1 MCRIIPYDPTV
12 KDLFEEM
19 GLSQREAAAK
29 LGVSPALVNQ
39 LLNRGTLPKT
49 GWAEIKKGLAS
60 LLEERGAQA
69 ALVGYAL
76 GKLEKPIKDEDTPA
90 GDTAES
96 EEEPMILKKQT
107 LGMKARQAFN
117 MVRNPFMPPREAE
130 DVYLSPEIRYV
141 RDTMFDVATNGG
153 FLAVVGE
160 SGSGKSTLREELVDL
175 INAENGKTIIVEPY
189 VLTMAE
195 KESNGKP
202 MLARHITEAV
212 MSAVAPGESIPSSPE
227 KQSQKLHRLL
237 RSAYAAG
244 THYCV
249 IIEEAHDLNRHTLKS
264 LKRFLELKEGRHP
277 LLSIILIGQ
286 TELGE
291 KLNPADPWM
300 REVVQ
305 RCDVLHIAPIED
317 VAGFLRFRFARA
329 GIDFSKIFTED
340 GVDAI
345 KESLTVAQDR
355 SGKGVYMGYPLMIAN
370 MTIAA
375 LNLAASA
382 GEKQVTADVVR
393 MVRP

>member
-1 MCRIIPYDPTV
+1 MCRITPYDPTV
-12 KDLFEEM
+12 KALFEETE
-19 GLSQREAAAK
+19 LSQREAAAR

-49 GWAEIKKGLAS
+49 GWAGLKKGLAS

-69 ALVGYAL
+69 ALVDYAL
-76 GKLEKPIKDEDTPA
+76 GKLEKLAGDEDTPA

-96 EEEPMILKKQT
+96 EEPMILKKQT
-107 LGMKARQAFN
+107 LTMKARQAFN
-117 MVRNPFMPPREAE
+117 MVRNPFTPPREAE
-130 DVYLSPEIRYV
+130 DVYLSPETRHV

-160 SGSGKSTLREELVDL
+160 SGSGKSTLREVLVDL
-175 INAENGKTIIVEPY
+175 INADNGKTIIVEPY

-317 VAGFLRFRFARA
+317 VAGFLRFRFSRA
-329 GIDFSKIFTED
+329 GLDFGKIFTED

-382 GEKQVTADVVR
+382 GEKQVTADVVK

>member
-1 MCRIIPYDPTV
+1 MCRITPYDPTV
-12 KDLFEEM
+12 KALFEETE
-19 GLSQREAAAK
+19 LSQREAAAR

-49 GWAEIKKGLAS
+49 GWAGLKKGLAS

-69 ALVGYAL
+69 ALVDYAL
-76 GKLEKPIKDEDTPA
+76 GKLEKLAGDEDTPA

-96 EEEPMILKKQT
+96 DEPMILKKQT
-107 LGMKARQAFN
+107 LTMKARQAFN
-117 MVRNPFMPPREAE
+117 MVRNPFTPPREAE
-130 DVYLSPEIRYV
+130 DVYLSPETRHV

-317 VAGFLRFRFARA
+317 VAGFLRFRFSRA
-329 GIDFSKIFTED
+329 GLDFGKIFTED

-382 GEKQVTADVVR
+382 GEKQVTADVVK

>member
-12 KDLFEEM
+12 KALFEETE
-19 GLSQREAAAK
+19 LSQREAAAK

-49 GWAEIKKGLAS
+49 GWAGLKKGLAS
-60 LLEERGAQA
+60 LLEERGAQT
-69 ALVGYAL
+69 ALVDYAL
-76 GKLEKPIKDEDTPA
+76 GKLEQLAGDEDTPA

-96 EEEPMILKKQT
+96 EEPMILKKQT

-300 REVVQ
+300 CEVVQ

-317 VAGFLRFRFARA
+317 VADFLRFRFARA
-329 GIDFSKIFTED
+329 GIDFGKIFTED

-355 SGKGVYMGYPLMIAN
+355 SGNGVYMGYPLMIAN

>member
-1 MCRIIPYDPTV
+1 MCRITPYDPTV
-12 KDLFEEM
+12 KALFEETE
-19 GLSQREAAAK
+19 LSQREAAAR

-39 LLNRGTLPKT
+39 LLNKGLLPRT
-49 GWAEIKKGLAS
+49 GWEELRKGITS
-60 LLEERGAQA
+60 LLNERGVQP
-69 ALVGYAL
+69 ALVDYAL
-76 GKLEKPIKDEDTPA
+76 GKLEKLAGDEDTPA

-96 EEEPMILKKQT
+96 EEPMILKKQT
-107 LGMKARQAFN
+107 LTMKARQAFN
-117 MVRNPFMPPREAE
+117 MVRNPFTPPREAE
-130 DVYLSPEIRYV
+130 DVYLSPETRHV

-227 KQSQKLHRLL
+227 KQSQKLHQLL

-329 GIDFSKIFTED
+329 GIDFGKIFTED

-355 SGKGVYMGYPLMIAN
+355 SGNGVYMGYPLMIAN

-382 GEKQVTADVVR
+382 GEKQVTADVVK

>member
-1 MCRIIPYDPTV
+1 MCRITPYDPTV
-12 KDLFEEM
+12 KALFEETE
-19 GLSQREAAAK
+19 LSQREAAAR

-49 GWAEIKKGLAS
+49 GWAGLKKGLAS

-69 ALVGYAL
+69 ARVDYAL
-76 GKLEKPIKDEDTPA
+76 GKLEQLAGDEDTPA

-96 EEEPMILKKQT
+96 EEPMILKKQT
-107 LGMKARQAFN
+107 LTMKARQTFN

-329 GIDFSKIFTED
+329 GIDFGKIFAED

-355 SGKGVYMGYPLMIAN
+355 SGNGVYMGYPLMIAN

>member
-1 MCRIIPYDPTV
+1 MCRMIPYDPTV

-39 LLNRGTLPKT
+39 LLNKGTLPKT
-49 GWAEIKKGLAS
+49 GWAGLKQGIAS
-60 LLEERGAQA
+60 LLNERGAQP
-69 ALVGYAL
+69 ALVEYAL
-76 GKLEKPIKDEDTPA
+76 GKLERLARDEDTPA

-96 EEEPMILKKQT
+96 EEPMILKKQT

-212 MSAVAPGESIPSSPE
+212 MSAVAPGKSIPSSPE
-227 KQSQKLHRLL
+227 KQSQKLHQLL

-329 GIDFSKIFTED
+329 GIDFGKIFTED
-340 GVDAI
+340 GVDAV

-355 SGKGVYMGYPLMIAN
+355 SGTGVYMGYPLMIAN

-393 MVRP
+393 MVWP

>member
-12 KDLFEEM
+12 KDLFEEAE
-19 GLSQREAAAK
+19 LSQREAAAK

-49 GWAEIKKGLAS
+49 GWAGLKKGLAS

-69 ALVGYAL
+69 ALVDYAL
-76 GKLEKPIKDEDTPA
+76 GKLEKLAGDEDTPA

-96 EEEPMILKKQT
+96 EEPMILKKQT
-107 LGMKARQAFN
+107 LTMKTRQAFGI
-117 MVRNPFMPPREAE
+117 VKNPFADPQDAA

-141 RDTMFDVATNGG
+141 REMMYDAATNGG

-160 SGSGKSTLREELVDL
+160 SGSGKSTLREELIDRVK
-175 INAENGKTIIVEPY
+175 NENGKTVIIEPY
-189 VLTMAE
+189 TLAMAE
-195 KESNGKP
+195 NESNGKP
-202 MLARHITEAV
+202 MRSQHIAEAII
-212 MSAVAPGESIPSSPE
+212 STIAPGTSVPSSPE
-227 KQSQKLHRLL
+227 MRFRRLHQLL
-237 RSAYAAG
+237 KSAHGAG
-244 THYCV
+244 THHCV
-249 IIEEAHDLNRHTLKS
+249 IIEEAHDLHRHTLKS
-264 LKRFLELKEGRHP
+264 LKRFWELKDGLHR

-291 KLNPADPWM
+291 KLKPADAGV

-305 RCDVLHIAPIED
+305 RCDVRHITPIED
-317 VAGFLRFRFARA
+317 VADFLRFRFARA
-329 GIDFSKIFTED
+329 GLDFGKMFAED

-355 SGKGVYMGYPLMIAN
+355 SGNGVYMGYPLMIAN

>member
-12 KDLFEEM
+12 KALFEETE
-19 GLSQREAAAK
+19 LSQREAAAR

-49 GWAEIKKGLAS
+49 GWAGLKKGLAS
-60 LLEERGAQA
+60 LLEERGAQT
-69 ALVGYAL
+69 ALVDYAL
-76 GKLEKPIKDEDTPA
+76 GKLEKLAGDEDTPA

-96 EEEPMILKKQT
+96 EEPMILKKQT

-329 GIDFSKIFTED
+329 GIDFGKIFTED

-355 SGKGVYMGYPLMIAN
+355 SGNGVYMGYPLMIAN

>member
-12 KDLFEEM
+12 KALFEEAE
-19 GLSQREAAAK
+19 LSQREAAAR

-39 LLNRGTLPKT
+39 LLNKGTLPKT
-49 GWAEIKKGLAS
+49 GWAGLKQGIAS
-60 LLEERGAQA
+60 LLNERGVQP
-69 ALVGYAL
+69 ALVDSAL
-76 GKLEKPIKDEDTPA
+76 GKLERLAENE
-90 GDTAES
+90 DTAEGTAEN
-96 EEEPMILKKQT
+96 EEEPMILRKQT
-107 LGMKARQAFN
+107 LTMKTRQAFG
-117 MVRNPFMPPREAE
+117 MVKNPFADPNEPG

-141 RDTMFDVATNGG
+141 REMMYDAATNGG

-160 SGSGKSTLREELVDL
+160 SGSGKSTLREELIDRVK
-175 INAENGKTIIVEPY
+175 NENGKTVIIEPY
-189 VLTMAE
+189 TLAMAE
-195 KESNGKP
+195 NESNGKP
-202 MLARHITEAV
+202 MRSQHIAEAII
-212 MSAVAPGESIPSSPE
+212 STIAPGTTVPSSPE
-227 KQSQKLHRLL
+227 MRFRRLHQLL
-237 RSAYAAG
+237 KSAHGAG
-244 THYCV
+244 THHCV
-249 IIEEAHDLNRHTLKS
+249 IIEEAHDLHRHTLKS
-264 LKRFLELKEGRHP
+264 LKRFWELKDGLHR

-291 KLNPADPWM
+291 KLKPADAGV

-329 GIDFSKIFTED
+329 GIDFGKIFTED

-355 SGKGVYMGYPLMIAN
+355 SGNGVYMGYPLMIAN

-382 GEKQVTADVVR
+382 GERQVTADVVK

>member
-1 MCRIIPYDPTV
+1 MCRITPYDPTV
-12 KDLFEEM
+12 KALFEETE
-19 GLSQREAAAK
+19 LSQREAAAR

-49 GWAEIKKGLAS
+49 GWAGLKKGLAS

-69 ALVGYAL
+69 ALVDYAL
-76 GKLEKPIKDEDTPA
+76 GKLEKLAGDEDTPA

-96 EEEPMILKKQT
+96 EEPMILKKQT

-329 GIDFSKIFTED
+329 GIDFGKIFAED

-355 SGKGVYMGYPLMIAN
+355 SGNGVYMGYPLMIAN

>member
-1 MCRIIPYDPTV
+1 MCRITPYDPTV
-12 KDLFEEM
+12 KALFEETE
-19 GLSQREAAAK
+19 LSQREAAAR

-39 LLNRGTLPKT
+39 LLNKGLLPRT
-49 GWAEIKKGLAS
+49 GWEELRKGITS
-60 LLEERGAQA
+60 LLNERGVQP
-69 ALVGYAL
+69 ALVDYAL
-76 GKLEKPIKDEDTPA
+76 GKLEKLAGDEDTPA

-96 EEEPMILKKQT
+96 EEPMILKKQT
-107 LGMKARQAFN
+107 LTMKARQAFN
-117 MVRNPFMPPREAE
+117 MVRNPFTPPREAE
-130 DVYLSPEIRYV
+130 DVYLSPETRHV

-329 GIDFSKIFTED
+329 GIDFGKIFTED

-355 SGKGVYMGYPLMIAN
+355 SGNGVYMGYPLMIAN

-382 GEKQVTADVVR
+382 GEKQVTADVVK

>member
-12 KDLFEEM
+12 KALFEETE
-19 GLSQREAAAK
+19 LSQREAAAR

-49 GWAEIKKGLAS
+49 GWAGLKKGLAS

-69 ALVGYAL
+69 ALVDYAL
-76 GKLEKPIKDEDTPA
+76 GKLEKLAEDEDTPA

-96 EEEPMILKKQT
+96 EEPMILKKQT
-107 LGMKARQAFN
+107 LTMKARQAFN
-117 MVRNPFMPPREAE
+117 MVRNPFTPPREAE
-130 DVYLSPEIRYV
+130 DVYLSPETRHV

-329 GIDFSKIFTED
+329 GIDFGKIFTED

-355 SGKGVYMGYPLMIAN
+355 SGNGVYMGYPLMIAN

>member
-1 MCRIIPYDPTV
+1 MCQLIPYDPTV
-12 KDLFEEM
+12 KALFEETE
-19 GLSQREAAAK
+19 LSQREAAAR

-49 GWAEIKKGLAS
+49 GWAGLKKGLAS
-60 LLEERGAQA
+60 LLEERGAQT
-69 ALVGYAL
+69 ALVDYAL
-76 GKLEKPIKDEDTPA
+76 GKLEQLAGDEDTPA

-96 EEEPMILKKQT
+96 EEPMILKKQT

-329 GIDFSKIFTED
+329 GIDFGKIFTED

-355 SGKGVYMGYPLMIAN
+355 SGNGVYMGYPLMIAN

>member
-12 KDLFEEM
+12 KALFEETE
-19 GLSQREAAAK
+19 LSQREAAAK

-49 GWAEIKKGLAS
+49 GWAGLKKGLAS
-60 LLEERGAQA
+60 LLEERGAQT
-69 ALVGYAL
+69 ALVDYAL
-76 GKLEKPIKDEDTPA
+76 GKLEQLAGDEDTPA

-96 EEEPMILKKQT
+96 EEPMILKKQT

-117 MVRNPFMPPREAE
+117 MVRTPFMPPREAE

-329 GIDFSKIFTED
+329 GIDFGKIFTED

-355 SGKGVYMGYPLMIAN
+355 SGNGVYMGYPLMIAN

-382 GEKQVTADVVR
+382 GEKQVTADVVK

>member
-12 KDLFEEM
+12 KALFEETE
-19 GLSQREAAAK
+19 LSQREAAAK

-49 GWAEIKKGLAS
+49 GWAGLKKGLAS
-60 LLEERGAQA
+60 LLEERGAQT
-69 ALVGYAL
+69 ALVDYAL
-76 GKLEKPIKDEDTPA
+76 GKLEKLAGDEDTPA

-96 EEEPMILKKQT
+96 EEPMILKKQT

-329 GIDFSKIFTED
+329 GIDFGKIFTED

-355 SGKGVYMGYPLMIAN
+355 SGNGVYMGYPLMIAN

-382 GEKQVTADVVR
+382 GEKQVTADVVK

>member
-12 KDLFEEM
+12 KALFEETE
-19 GLSQREAAAK
+19 LSQREAAAK

-49 GWAEIKKGLAS
+49 GWAGLKKGLAS
-60 LLEERGAQA
+60 LLEERGAQT
-69 ALVGYAL
+69 ALVDYAL
-76 GKLEKPIKDEDTPA
+76 GKLEQLAGDEDTPA

-96 EEEPMILKKQT
+96 EEPMILKKQT

-317 VAGFLRFRFARA
+317 VADFLRFRFARA
-329 GIDFSKIFTED
+329 GIDFGKIFTED

-355 SGKGVYMGYPLMIAN
+355 SGNGVYMGYPLMIAN

-382 GEKQVTADVVR
+382 GEKQVTAAVVR

>member
-12 KDLFEEM
+12 KALFEETE
-19 GLSQREAAAK
+19 LSQREAAAK

-49 GWAEIKKGLAS
+49 GWAGLKKGLAS
-60 LLEERGAQA
+60 LLEERGAQT
-69 ALVGYAL
+69 ALVDYAL
-76 GKLEKPIKDEDTPA
+76 GKLEQLAGDEDTPA

-96 EEEPMILKKQT
+96 EEPMILKKQT

-202 MLARHITEAV
+202 LLARHITEAV

-317 VAGFLRFRFARA
+317 VADFLRFRFARA
-329 GIDFSKIFTED
+329 GIDFGKIFTED

-355 SGKGVYMGYPLMIAN
+355 SGNGVYMGYPLMIAN

>member
-1 MCRIIPYDPTV
+1 MCRMIPYDPTV

-39 LLNRGTLPKT
+39 LLNKGTLPKT
-49 GWAEIKKGLAS
+49 GWAGLKQGIAS
-60 LLEERGAQA
+60 LLNERGAQP
-69 ALVGYAL
+69 ALVEYAL
-76 GKLEKPIKDEDTPA
+76 GKLERLARDEDTPA

-96 EEEPMILKKQT
+96 EEPMILKKQT

-212 MSAVAPGESIPSSPE
+212 MSAVAPGKSIPSSPE
-227 KQSQKLHRLL
+227 KQSQKLHQLL

-329 GIDFSKIFTED
+329 GIDFGKIFTED

-355 SGKGVYMGYPLMIAN
+355 SGNGVYMGYPLMIAN

-393 MVRP
+393 MVWP

>member
-12 KDLFEEM
+12 KALFEETE
-19 GLSQREAAAK
+19 LSQREAAAR

-49 GWAEIKKGLAS
+49 GWAGLKKGLAS

-69 ALVGYAL
+69 ALVDYAL
-76 GKLEKPIKDEDTPA
+76 GKLEKLAGDEDTPA

-96 EEEPMILKKQT
+96 EEPMILKKQT
-107 LGMKARQAFN
+107 LTMKARQAFN
-117 MVRNPFMPPREAE
+117 MVRNPFTPPREAE
-130 DVYLSPEIRYV
+130 DVYLSPETRHV

-317 VAGFLRFRFARA
+317 VAGFLRFRFSRA
-329 GIDFSKIFTED
+329 GLDFGKIFTED

-382 GEKQVTADVVR
+382 GEKQVTADVVK

>member
-1 MCRIIPYDPTV
+1 MCRITPYDPTV
-12 KDLFEEM
+12 KALFEETE
-19 GLSQREAAAK
+19 LSQREAAAR

-49 GWAEIKKGLAS
+49 GWAGLKKGLAS

-69 ALVGYAL
+69 ALVDYAL
-76 GKLEKPIKDEDTPA
+76 GKLEKLAGDEDTPA

-96 EEEPMILKKQT
+96 EEPMILKKQT

-305 RCDVLHIAPIED
+305 RCDVLNITPIED
-317 VAGFLRFRFARA
+317 VADFLRFRFARA
-329 GIDFSKIFTED
+329 GIDFGKIFTED

-355 SGKGVYMGYPLMIAN
+355 SGNGVYMGYPLMIAN

>member
-1 MCRIIPYDPTV
+1 MCRITPYDPTV
-12 KDLFEEM
+12 KALFEETE
-19 GLSQREAAAK
+19 LSQREAAAR

-49 GWAEIKKGLAS
+49 GWAGLKKGLAS

-69 ALVGYAL
+69 ALVDYAL
-76 GKLEKPIKDEDTPA
+76 GKLEQLAGDEDTPA

-96 EEEPMILKKQT
+96 EEPMILKKQT
-107 LGMKARQAFN
+107 LTMKARQAFN
-117 MVRNPFMPPREAE
+117 MVRNPFTPPREAE

-329 GIDFSKIFTED
+329 GIDFGKIFTED

-355 SGKGVYMGYPLMIAN
+355 SGNGVYMGYPLMIAN

-382 GEKQVTADVVR
+382 GEKQVTADVVK

>member
-1 MCRIIPYDPTV
+1 MCRITPYDPTV
-12 KDLFEEM
+12 KALFEETE
-19 GLSQREAAAK
+19 LSQREAAAR

-49 GWAEIKKGLAS
+49 GWAGLKKGLAS

-69 ALVGYAL
+69 ALVDYAL
-76 GKLEKPIKDEDTPA
+76 GKLEKLAGDEDTPA

-96 EEEPMILKKQT
+96 EEPMILKKQT

-317 VAGFLRFRFARA
+317 VAGFLRFRFSRA
-329 GIDFSKIFTED
+329 GLDFGKIFTED

-355 SGKGVYMGYPLMIAN
+355 SGNGVYMGYPLMIAN

-382 GEKQVTADVVR
+382 GEKQVTADVVK

>member
-12 KDLFEEM
+12 KALFEEAE
-19 GLSQREAAAK
+19 LSQREAAAR

-49 GWAEIKKGLAS
+49 GWAGLKQGIAS
-60 LLEERGAQA
+60 LLNERGVQP
-69 ALVGYAL
+69 ALVEYAL
-76 GKLEKPIKDEDTPA
+76 GKLERLAENE
-90 GDTAES
+90 DTAEGTAEN
-96 EEEPMILKKQT
+96 EEEPMILRKQT
-107 LGMKARQAFN
+107 LTMKTRQAFG
-117 MVRNPFMPPREAE
+117 MVKNPFADPNEPG

-141 RDTMFDVATNGG
+141 REMMYDAATNGG

-160 SGSGKSTLREELVDL
+160 SGSGKSTLREELIDRVK
-175 INAENGKTIIVEPY
+175 NENGKTVIIEPY
-189 VLTMAE
+189 TLAMAE
-195 KESNGKP
+195 NESNGKP
-202 MLARHITEAV
+202 MRSQHIAEAII
-212 MSAVAPGESIPSSPE
+212 STIAPGTTVPSSPE
-227 KQSQKLHRLL
+227 MRFRRLHQLL
-237 RSAYAAG
+237 KSAHGAG
-244 THYCV
+244 THHCV
-249 IIEEAHDLNRHTLKS
+249 IIEEAHDLHRHTLKS
-264 LKRFLELKEGRHP
+264 LKRFWELKDGLHR

-291 KLNPADPWM
+291 KLKPADAGV

-317 VAGFLRFRFARA
+317 VAGFLRFRFVRA
-329 GIDFSKIFTED
+329 GIDFGTIFTED

-355 SGKGVYMGYPLMIAN
+355 SGNGVYMGYPLMIAN

-382 GEKQVTADVVR
+382 GERQVTADVVK

>member
-12 KDLFEEM
+12 KALFEETE
-19 GLSQREAAAK
+19 LSQREAAAR

-49 GWAEIKKGLAS
+49 GWAGLKKGLAS
-60 LLEERGAQA
+60 LLEERGAQT
-69 ALVGYAL
+69 ALVDYAL
-76 GKLEKPIKDEDTPA
+76 GKLEQLAGDEDTPA

-96 EEEPMILKKQT
+96 EEPMILKKQT

-329 GIDFSKIFTED
+329 GIDFGKIFTED

-355 SGKGVYMGYPLMIAN
+355 SGNGVYMGYPLMIAN

-382 GEKQVTADVVR
+382 GEKQVTADVVK

>member
-12 KDLFEEM
+12 KALFEETE
-19 GLSQREAAAK
+19 LSQREAAAK

-49 GWAEIKKGLAS
+49 GWAGLKKGLAS
-60 LLEERGAQA
+60 LLEERGAQT
-69 ALVGYAL
+69 ALVDYAL
-76 GKLEKPIKDEDTPA
+76 GKLEKLAGDEDTPA

-96 EEEPMILKKQT
+96 EEPMILKKQT
-107 LGMKARQAFN
+107 LTMKTRQAFGI
-117 MVRNPFMPPREAE
+117 VKNPFADPQDAA
-130 DVYLSPEIRYV
+130 DVYLSPKIRYV
-141 RDTMFDVATNGG
+141 REMMYDAATNGG

-160 SGSGKSTLREELVDL
+160 SGSGKSTLREELIDRVK
-175 INAENGKTIIVEPY
+175 NENGKTVIIEPY
-189 VLTMAE
+189 TLAMAE
-195 KESNGKP
+195 NESNGKP
-202 MLARHITEAV
+202 MRSQHIAEAII
-212 MSAVAPGESIPSSPE
+212 STIAPGTSVPSSPE
-227 KQSQKLHRLL
+227 MRFRRLHQLL
-237 RSAYAAG
+237 KSAHGAG
-244 THYCV
+244 THHCV
-249 IIEEAHDLNRHTLKS
+249 IIEEAHDLHRHTLKS
-264 LKRFLELKEGRHP
+264 LKRFWELKDGLHR

-291 KLNPADPWM
+291 KLKPADAGV

-305 RCDVLHIAPIED
+305 RCDVLNITPIED
-317 VAGFLRFRFARA
+317 VADFLRFRFARA
-329 GIDFSKIFTED
+329 GLDFGKIFTED

-355 SGKGVYMGYPLMIAN
+355 SGNGVYMGYPLMIAN

-382 GEKQVTADVVR
+382 GEKQVTADVVK

>member
-1 MCRIIPYDPTV
+1 MCQLIPYDPTV
-12 KDLFEEM
+12 KALFEETE
-19 GLSQREAAAK
+19 LSQREAAAR

-49 GWAEIKKGLAS
+49 GWAGLKKGLAS
-60 LLEERGAQA
+60 LLEERGAQT
-69 ALVGYAL
+69 ALVDYAL
-76 GKLEKPIKDEDTPA
+76 GKLEQLAGDEDTPA

-96 EEEPMILKKQT
+96 EEPMILKKQT

-212 MSAVAPGESIPSSPE
+212 MSAVAPGDSIPSSPE

-329 GIDFSKIFTED
+329 GIDFGKIFTED

-355 SGKGVYMGYPLMIAN
+355 SGNGVYMGYPLMIAN